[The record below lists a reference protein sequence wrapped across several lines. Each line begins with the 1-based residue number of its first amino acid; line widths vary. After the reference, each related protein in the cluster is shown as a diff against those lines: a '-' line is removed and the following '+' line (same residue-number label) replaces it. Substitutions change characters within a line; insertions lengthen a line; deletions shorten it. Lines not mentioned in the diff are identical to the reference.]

1 MNYPFEKAVASTEE
15 TTELAV
21 AFANQINFGQ
31 PVVLNGNL
39 GAGKTFFIKQACSVW
54 GIKNVSSPSFAIVN
68 SYGNTRI
75 IYHFDF
81 YRIKNRE
88 ELLEIGF
95 NDYLN
100 DTEAIIFI
108 EWGNLVPEVLP
119 VRRIEINIEILEDT
133 KRYFRFEKYE

>member
-1 MNYPFEKAVASTEE
+1 VDYPFEKAVASPEE
-15 TTELAV
+15 TKELAT
-21 AFANQINFGQ
+21 AFANQINSDQ
-31 PVVLNGNL
+31 PVILNGEL
-39 GAGKTFFIKQACSVW
+39 GSGKTFFVKQACNVW

-68 SYGNTRI
+68 SYKNKKT

-100 DTEAIIFI
+100 DIEAIIFI
-108 EWGNLVPEVLP
+108 EWGNLIPEVLP
-119 VRRIEINIEILEDT
+119 MKRIEINIDMLDGT
-133 KRYFRFEKYE
+133 KRYFRFSKYE